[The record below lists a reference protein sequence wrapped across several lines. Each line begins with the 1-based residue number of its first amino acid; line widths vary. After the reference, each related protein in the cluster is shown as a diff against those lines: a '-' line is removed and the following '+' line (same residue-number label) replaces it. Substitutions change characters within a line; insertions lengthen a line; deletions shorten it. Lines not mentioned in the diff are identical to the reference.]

1 MVIFET
7 KEFVMTKI
15 YKKSYALLAIMVL
28 FLSLTGCHAS
38 ASIGNTFQ
46 GVVQLIK

>member
-1 MVIFET
+1 
-7 KEFVMTKI
+7 MTKI
-15 YKKSYALLAIMVL
+15 YKKSYTLLAIMVL

-38 ASIGNTFQ
+38 ASIGSTFQ